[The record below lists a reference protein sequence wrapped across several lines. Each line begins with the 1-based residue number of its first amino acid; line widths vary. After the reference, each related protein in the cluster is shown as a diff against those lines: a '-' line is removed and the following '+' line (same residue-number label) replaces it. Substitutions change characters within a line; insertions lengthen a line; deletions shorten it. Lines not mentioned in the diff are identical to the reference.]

1 MANNPDGLH
10 LTLAECRALWTAVV
24 TRIDRLSGA
33 SAVEEDEDRQVL
45 LDEEQ
50 QDLDGV
56 RKSLMLYARATYG
69 LEIDAET

>member
-24 TRIDRLSGA
+24 TRINLLSRA
-33 SAVEEDEDRQVL
+33 STVEEDEDRQML

-56 RKSLMLYARATYG
+56 RKSLLLYARSIYG

>member
-10 LTLAECRALWTAVV
+10 FTLAECRALWSAVV
-24 TRIDRLSGA
+24 TRIDLLSRT
-33 SAVEEDEDRQVL
+33 SAVEEDEDKQVL

-50 QDLDGV
+50 QDLDGI
-56 RKSLMLYARATYG
+56 RKSLLLYARSIYG